1 MVTEIVQYDHGKVFV
16 YKQSIRKPPYSV
28 LVTEREEKQIILYP
42 LHAKFSKY
50 KLACA
55 MDWHEVLDTGSAI
68 LPEGANVSYNH
79 HNNGV

>member
-55 MDWHEVLDTGSAI
+55 MD
-68 LPEGANVSYNH
+68 
-79 HNNGV
+79 